1 MLLIAT
7 FSGLAAC
14 GRRGKH
20 YMLESERLHLKG
32 KKEGRTEER
41 HDMIKNA
48 LKRGT
53 TPEQL
58 IHLMGFEKKEILA
71 CQKELETTK

>member
-1 MLLIAT
+1 MT
-7 FSGLAAC
+7 
-14 GRRGKH
+14 RRN
-20 YMLESERLHLKG
+20 MLESERLHLKG
-32 KKEGRTEER
+32 KKEDRTEER

-58 IHLMGFEKKEILA
+58 IHLMGFEKKEILE